1 MHKEPSELVVMINRE
16 SKQFQEQT
24 RNPQNFFKHGK
35 HKQPH
40 KDVVSYVPS
49 MAEMILIDNIAVYER
64 LFNARTQMMSI
75 YAMRFCLTHPEALPL
90 KISTKAFDIE
100 ELRQLPRRQF
110 LEEVAPFVSGLNHI
124 KSP

>member
-1 MHKEPSELVVMINRE
+1 MRPRANRRGNPALVQRSVRFGDTHVGGRCSRHPNCIVQRYA
-16 SKQFQEQT
+16 QRALGT
-24 RNPQNFFKHGK
+24 RGDDKSRVKAISGADAKPANFFKHGK

-75 YAMRFCLTHPEALPL
+75 YAMRFSLTHPEAL
-90 KISTKAFDIE
+90 
-100 ELRQLPRRQF
+100 
-110 LEEVAPFVSGLNHI
+110 
-124 KSP
+124 